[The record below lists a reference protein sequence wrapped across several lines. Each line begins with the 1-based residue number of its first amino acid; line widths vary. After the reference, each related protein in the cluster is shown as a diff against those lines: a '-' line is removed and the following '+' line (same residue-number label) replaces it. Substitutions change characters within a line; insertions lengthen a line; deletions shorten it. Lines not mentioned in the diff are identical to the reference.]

1 MGSVERGL
9 GVLIESFSE
18 FLQRLFEGNSN
29 NEPSEKELEK
39 ILMTQ
44 GNLSVKETLELPFS
58 KLLIK
63 LKNIDTK
70 NLDRLIVHL
79 YNEML
84 EDKTNTPERLENTIM
99 QLVSY
104 LDDERDE
111 FSLDRN
117 NIKNSLLH
125 KK

>member
-18 FLQRLFEGNSN
+18 FLQRLFEGNGN
-29 NEPSEKELEK
+29 NEPSEKKLEK

-44 GNLSVKETLELPFS
+44 GNLSIKEILNLPFS
-58 KLLIK
+58 KQLTK

-70 NLDRLIVHL
+70 NLDRLVAHL
-79 YNEML
+79 YNKML
-84 EDKTNTPERLENTIM
+84 EDKTNTLERLENTIL
-99 QLVSY
+99 QLISY
-104 LDDERDE
+104 LDDERGG

>member
-1 MGSVERGL
+1 MGSFERGL

-18 FLQRLFEGNSN
+18 FLQRLFEGNGN

-39 ILMTQ
+39 TLMMQ
-44 GNLSVKETLELPFS
+44 GNLSLKEFMELPFS

-63 LKNIDTK
+63 LKNIDTR
-70 NLDRLIVHL
+70 NLDRLVVHL
-79 YNEML
+79 YDEML
-84 EDKTNTPERLENTIM
+84 EDKTDSPKRLENTIM
-99 QLVSY
+99 ELVSY

-111 FSLDRN
+111 FSFDRN

>member
-18 FLQRLFEGNSN
+18 FLQRLFEGNGN

-39 ILMTQ
+39 TLMTQ
-44 GNLSVKETLELPFS
+44 GNLSIKETLELPFS

-70 NLDRLIVHL
+70 NLDRLVVHL
-79 YNEML
+79 YNEIL

-104 LDDERDE
+104 LDDERDG
-111 FSLDRN
+111 FSLARN

>member
-1 MGSVERGL
+1 MGSFERGL

-18 FLQRLFEGNSN
+18 FLQRLFEGNGN
-29 NEPSEKELEK
+29 NEPNEKELEK

-44 GNLSVKETLELPFS
+44 GNLSLKESMELPFS

-63 LKNIDTK
+63 LKNVDTK
-70 NLDRLIVHL
+70 NLDRLVVHL
-79 YNEML
+79 YDKML
-84 EDKTNTPERLENTIM
+84 EAKTKKPERLENTIM
-99 QLVSY
+99 KLVSY